1 MENIAY
7 NDYVMPRQ
15 IQADIEK
22 IFGKD
27 KAPVLIN
34 ALEHGINQLHKKN
47 KEQKILLKTEIK
59 EEVLKE
65 LVTKETFQ
73 VEIKRLE
80 DLIKSEVKRLEDL
93 IESEVKRLEDLI
105 KSEVKRLEDLI
116 KSEVK
121 RLETEIKRLEDK
133 FEEKFDKMFL
143 MLKIILYTMIAG
155 FLLFNPTFANII
167 ATVFSVAK

>member
-93 IESEVKRLEDLI
+93 I
-105 KSEVKRLEDLI
+105 KSEV
-116 KSEVK
+116 
-121 RLETEIKRLEDK
+121 KRLEDK

>member
-80 DLIKSEVKRLEDL
+80 DLIKSEVKRLE
-93 IESEVKRLEDLI
+93 
-105 KSEVKRLEDLI
+105 
-116 KSEVK
+116 
-121 RLETEIKRLEDK
+121 TEIKQLEDK

>member
-22 IFGKD
+22 TFGKD

-105 KSEVKRLEDLI
+105 KSEVKRLED
-116 KSEVK
+116 
-121 RLETEIKRLEDK
+121 K

>member
-34 ALEHGINQLHKKN
+34 ALEHSINQLHKKN

-105 KSEVKRLEDLI
+105 KSEVKRLE
-116 KSEVK
+116 
-121 RLETEIKRLEDK
+121 TEIKQLEDK

>member
-47 KEQKILLKTEIK
+47 KEQEILLKTEIK

-80 DLIKSEVKRLEDL
+80 DLIKSEV
-93 IESEVKRLEDLI
+93 
-105 KSEVKRLEDLI
+105 
-116 KSEVK
+116 
-121 RLETEIKRLEDK
+121 KRLEDK

>member
-80 DLIKSEVKRLEDL
+80 DLIKSEVKLLEDIIKKKVNKLEEL
-93 IESEVKRLEDLI
+93 INK
-105 KSEVKRLEDLI
+105 
-116 KSEVK
+116 
-121 RLETEIKRLEDK
+121 
-133 FEEKFDKMFL
+133 
-143 MLKIILYTMIAG
+143 KIT
-155 FLLFNPTFANII
+155 NNI
-167 ATVFSVAK
+167 SN

>member
-93 IESEVKRLEDLI
+93 I

-116 KSEVK
+116 KSEV
-121 RLETEIKRLEDK
+121 KRLEDK

>member
-1 MENIAY
+1 MENIDY

-105 KSEVKRLEDLI
+105 KSEVKRLED
-116 KSEVK
+116 
-121 RLETEIKRLEDK
+121 K

>member
-105 KSEVKRLEDLI
+105 KSEVKRLED
-116 KSEVK
+116 
-121 RLETEIKRLEDK
+121 K

>member
-105 KSEVKRLEDLI
+105 ESEVKRLEDLI
-116 KSEVK
+116 KSEV
-121 RLETEIKRLEDK
+121 KRLEDK

>member
-47 KEQKILLKTEIK
+47 KEQKFLLKTEIK

-105 KSEVKRLEDLI
+105 KSEVKRLED
-116 KSEVK
+116 
-121 RLETEIKRLEDK
+121 K

>member
-80 DLIKSEVKRLEDL
+80 DLIKSEVKRLED
-93 IESEVKRLEDLI
+93 
-105 KSEVKRLEDLI
+105 
-116 KSEVK
+116 
-121 RLETEIKRLEDK
+121 K